1 MKNENKRI
9 KIVIVTMMMFF
20 LCSASVSLAQESRMV
35 IEGASTSAGFLEE
48 DVKLHKTPE
57 EIEKEEAK
65 IKTFF
70 DEADRKAAE
79 QMNNDGAQIQTD
91 YNGDIN
97 SDIQEEK
104 LPNKESELLNTFLN
118 LKKFTIFLSVVVFV
132 ELLVISTLLYLAIRK
147 KKT

>member
-1 MKNENKRI
+1 MKNKNIHI
-9 KIVIVTMMMFF
+9 KIVIVIMMMFF
-20 LCSASVSLAQESRMV
+20 LCSANVSFAQESRMV

-70 DEADRKAAE
+70 EEADRKAAE

-104 LPNKESELLNTFLN
+104 LPNKENELLNAFLN
-118 LKKFTIFLSVVVFV
+118 LKKFTILLSVVVFV
-132 ELLVISTLLYLAIRK
+132 ELLAIACLFYLVQRK
-147 KKT
+147 SKM